1 MFEVIVYNSKDDS
14 EIMRFESFATEAEA
28 EEKMRLI
35 GQGDD
40 YYLVAQEATATWKD
54 LFTRMG
60 VTA

>member
-28 EEKMRLI
+28 EEKKRLI

-40 YYLVAQEATATWKD
+40 YYLVVQEATATWED